1 MKKKFKTWKI
11 AVYQRANRFAN
22 MFICYK
28 ASEVMIILFVCM
40 AHALIWANA
49 TTVPCI
55 SCILLR
61 LFLSTRNGN
70 HDMCRFNYNVE
81 SPVTD

>member
-1 MKKKFKTWKI
+1 MKNEKKKFKTWKI
-11 AVYQRANRFAN
+11 AVYHRANRFAN

-28 ASEVMIILFVCM
+28 ASEVMILFVCM
-40 AHALIWANA
+40 AHALWVNA

-61 LFLSTRNGN
+61 LFLSTRN
-70 HDMCRFNYNVE
+70 HDMQI
-81 SPVTD
+81 